1 MKKCDKCG
9 GQMRLLPWVL
19 CSLPPQY
26 VYECQSCGTK
36 KNVRVKG
43 YEANG
48 ATFATFVEEEDVK
61 NV

>member
-19 CSLPPQY
+19 CSIPPQY
-26 VYECQSCGTK
+26 VYECPVCGAH
-36 KNVRVKG
+36 KNARVKG
-43 YEANG
+43 YENNGEIFAN
-48 ATFATFVEEEDVK
+48 FDDEEDGQ